1 VEVDESKAA
10 EGAEWLQK
18 IEDENADEMTPERMA
33 ALEAQAAREEAE
45 KATVIRLDEEVSPTA
60 GRRFT
65 RA

>member
-1 VEVDESKAA
+1 
-10 EGAEWLQK
+10 
-18 IEDENADEMTPERMA
+18 MTPERMA

-45 KATVIRLDEEVSPTA
+45 KADPIRLDETVSPTA